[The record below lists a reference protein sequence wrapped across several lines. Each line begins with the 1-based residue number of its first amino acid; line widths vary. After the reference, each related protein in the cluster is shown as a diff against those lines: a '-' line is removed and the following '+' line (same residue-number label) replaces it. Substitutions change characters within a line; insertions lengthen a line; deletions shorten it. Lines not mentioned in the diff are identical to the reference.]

1 MEMAIHDEGVIL
13 AAEPCPVPISVVRV
27 RFFSHLLQVQQ
38 HKVGAKELGL
48 VSEVGHPGVLMEPT
62 HCLVE
67 FLFRGVGGG
76 QIGRVRVDF
85 IVGIRVA
92 LVVLEPL
99 ESFKMSKAKV
109 DQVLLLRFCEV

>member
-62 HCLVE
+62 CCLVE
-67 FLFRGVGGG
+67 FLFRGRG
-76 QIGRVRVDF
+76 QIGRVRVGF
-85 IVGIRVA
+85 IVDSGLSWWFLNLLNPSK
-92 LVVLEPL
+92 LVRPRRTRL
-99 ESFKMSKAKV
+99 F
-109 DQVLLLRFCEV
+109 